1 MFSLIE
7 GMRPIMIL
15 CSTEAHSGYQK
26 TISLDLNDADSA
38 KVEYLDK
45 SDLLNWTSAWENDH
59 LWHHC
64 IS

>member
-26 TISLDLNDADSA
+26 NISLDLNDT
-38 KVEYLDK
+38 VLTLEYLDK
-45 SDLLNWTSAWENDH
+45 SDLLN
-59 LWHHC
+59 
-64 IS
+64 